1 MKNSQRGNTL
11 AIVAMI
17 VIVAITVCTFLYLHW
32 VSGLTSERYVAQ
44 VSNQVAKIIASRESA
59 RRANPPSG
67 FLVPN
72 AIPAGYILKS
82 SYFSSSTTN
91 WKFEAQINH
100 PQSSYTAYLTF
111 GEVAGDQSYEDYIR
125 THMVDSP
132 NGEVVRAVDNF
143 TYKGFNGTVLGTF
156 ANARLAIAT
165 STSMGYSL
173 VYNDNGKLFFIDTN
187 GDVAVTPTI
196 LINMLK
202 STTVAPS
209 MYVSEFI

>member
-32 VSGLTSERYVAQ
+32 ASQLTSGRYAAQ
-44 VSNQVAKIIASRESA
+44 IAKILEDREVA
-59 RRANPPSG
+59 RRVNPPSG

-91 WKFEAQINH
+91 WKYEAQINH

-111 GEVAGDQSYEDYIR
+111 REVSGDQTYDEYLR
-125 THMVDSP
+125 THVVDET

-202 STTVAPS
+202 STTVAP
-209 MYVSEFI
+209 